1 MTMDLV
7 REFDRAGLK
16 LHLPSAPIV
25 ATNVDIFQM
34 DIQRHRNQ
42 EWFRMWRGHEDNQVR
57 ISDVDRGRGQLVL
70 LVQELSRVF
79 HERMDKQALKQG
91 PLKRAIAGGEARVV
105 RETADEIVIERWT
118 SRSLRRFLC
127 GMDERH
133 LFVAQFHGGT
143 TVRDAHRLL
152 KPDAVREA
160 ERAGA
165 GRILRQGEWF
175 FAPLSAVEKR
185 LLVLELEKAP
195 YVVRRKESLG
205 GNGRPHV
212 AECVVRLEGGR
223 VYARGTVRHPDH
235 KTLVLAEW
243 RRVHRNT
250 EVRQEAFGSNGIY
263 WID

>member
-1 MTMDLV
+1 MDLV

-16 LHLPSAPIV
+16 LDLRSAPIM
-25 ATNVDIFQM
+25 ATNRDIFQM
-34 DIQRHRNQ
+34 DIERRRGQ

-57 ISDVDRGRGQLVL
+57 ISDMNRGRRQLVL

-79 HERMDKQALKQG
+79 YERMDKQAVNESALE
-91 PLKRAIAGGEARVV
+91 RAIAGGEARVL
-105 RETADEIVIERWT
+105 RETGNDIVIERRT

-127 GMDERH
+127 GTDERH
-133 LFVAQFHGGT
+133 LFVAQFQGGT

-165 GRILRQGEWF
+165 GRMLRQGEWF
-175 FAPLSAVEKR
+175 FAPLSTVEKR
-185 LLVLELEKAP
+185 LLAQELDKAP

-212 AECVVRLEGGR
+212 AESVVRLEGAR
-223 VYARGTVRHPDH
+223 VYARGAVRHPDH
-235 KTLVLAEW
+235 KTLVLEEW
-243 RRVHRNT
+243 RRVYRNA
-250 EVRQEAFGSNGIY
+250 EVRQAAFGSNGIY